1 MPEYLEADFP
11 VCSPGHLHSSHYQE
25 IFEDFNKNLWSFS
38 NLVSNHCF
46 PELLSQWKFC
56 YTNMVA
62 FWIHP
67 IFLHIFPHGACS
79 CNPFCLFVF
88 SVLERRYM
96 NFSSFQIFPTSFQ
109 IFPTSKQQNISS
121 KSLIGGVK
129 SCSVEMR
136 RP

>member
-46 PELLSQWKFC
+46 PELLSQWEFC

-79 CNPFCLFVF
+79 CNPFCLFVCF
-88 SVLERRYM
+88 L
-96 NFSSFQIFPTSFQ
+96 SFGKKIHEFFFLP
-109 IFPTSKQQNISS
+109 NISNFLPNIS
-121 KSLIGGVK
+121 NIQAAEHQL
-129 SCSVEMR
+129 
-136 RP
+136 